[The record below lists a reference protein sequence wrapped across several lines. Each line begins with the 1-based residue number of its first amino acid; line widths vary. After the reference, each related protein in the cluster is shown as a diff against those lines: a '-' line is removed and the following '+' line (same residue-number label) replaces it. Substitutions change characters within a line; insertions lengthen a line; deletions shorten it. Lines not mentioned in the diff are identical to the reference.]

1 MSKVTSVSNE
11 IRESMDSTGRTARAA
26 AQVIARASTGVK
38 NKALLAMAQWIEHDR
53 ERILEA
59 NAADLEAAATTGLS
73 SALVDR
79 LELTPERVG
88 AMAQGLTQIAALAD
102 PVGEISGM
110 NTRPS
115 GITVGRMRV
124 PLGVIGIIY
133 ESRPAASAVTL
144 GRDS

>member
-1 MSKVTSVSNE
+1 MSKVPSVSKE
-11 IRESMDSTGRTARAA
+11 IRDSMDSTGRNARAA

-79 LELTPERVG
+79 LELTPE
-88 AMAQGLTQIAALAD
+88 
-102 PVGEISGM
+102 
-110 NTRPS
+110 
-115 GITVGRMRV
+115 
-124 PLGVIGIIY
+124 
-133 ESRPAASAVTL
+133 
-144 GRDS
+144 